1 MLAPPD
7 STALDRSLSAG
18 PATCGGSAAS
28 PAGAMACGE
37 RAGAPW
43 RWAPTRQRCSRG
55 GPPTWRCVQQWQVQ
69 VSSRGRSLCLA
80 HLPATAPPAK
90 PRILAP
96 RTPRSRPSSSA
107 LVFDSASASAH
118 TTCLAARDTT
128 GARSAGRVHAG
139 PESAASRL
147 IASASM
153 LECCVRSLIAMQ
165 CNRPITG
172 GIIRERSAR
181 RKKKE
186 EEEEAK
192 PFDFLRKQLYV
203 WCTVTTHPS
212 IRGLV
217 YIWAH
222 SRRQAPPSAP
232 RFKVGRAAPPNSRG
246 Q

>member
-28 PAGAMACGE
+28 PAGAVACGE

-181 RKKKE
+181 RSQTFRLLTQTIICMVHSHNS
-186 EEEEAK
+186 
-192 PFDFLRKQLYV
+192 PV
-203 WCTVTTHPS
+203 HPWS
-212 IRGLV
+212 CVHMGTLQASGSTLSSTLQSGPRG
-217 YIWAH
+217 
-222 SRRQAPPSAP
+222 APE
-232 RFKVGRAAPPNSRG
+232 